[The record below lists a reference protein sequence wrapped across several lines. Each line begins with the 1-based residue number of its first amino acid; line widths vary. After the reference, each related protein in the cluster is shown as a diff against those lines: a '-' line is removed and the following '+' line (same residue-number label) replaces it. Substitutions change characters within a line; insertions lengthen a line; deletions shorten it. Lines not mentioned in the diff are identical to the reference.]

1 MAVNSAWSP
10 LSQFG
15 NVISSVCSLCLPQ
28 SCGNNVGCMEA
39 VTLGSHMY
47 SVPGVQKPC
56 EFFDAFDEDARK
68 QGKLWDCTGF
78 YIKAEAAVVP

>member
-1 MAVNSAWSP
+1 
-10 LSQFG
+10 
-15 NVISSVCSLCLPQ
+15 
-28 SCGNNVGCMEA
+28 MEA

>member
-1 MAVNSAWSP
+1 M
-10 LSQFG
+10 
-15 NVISSVCSLCLPQ
+15 
-28 SCGNNVGCMEA
+28 GCMEA

-47 SVPGVQKPC
+47 SLPGVQKPRK
-56 EFFDAFDEDARK
+56 FFDAFDEDARK

>member
-1 MAVNSAWSP
+1 
-10 LSQFG
+10 
-15 NVISSVCSLCLPQ
+15 
-28 SCGNNVGCMEA
+28 MEA

-68 QGKLWDCTGF
+68 RESSGIVQGF
-78 YIKAEAAVVP
+78 I